1 MRRSRRPTGPSNWQ
15 SGERLPPGG
24 GTAAQEAGVK
34 LPVPE
39 QIVNTG
45 NVIKCFDGELYMMN
59 TAEDSVEIM
68 RITDGDYIA
77 PEDYVS
83 PLGAIMEE

>member
-1 MRRSRRPTGPSNWQ
+1 M
-15 SGERLPPGG
+15 
-24 GTAAQEAGVK
+24 
-34 LPVPE
+34 PE

-45 NVIKCFDGELYMMN
+45 NVIKCFGGELYMMN